1 MYHEI
6 LPQILIQPAV
16 LDGVSVDQR
25 LIKLQDRFQ
34 ILVSTGDGTF
44 VKIGG
49 RATAARSFSPALTA

>member
-44 VKIGG
+44 
-49 RATAARSFSPALTA
+49 